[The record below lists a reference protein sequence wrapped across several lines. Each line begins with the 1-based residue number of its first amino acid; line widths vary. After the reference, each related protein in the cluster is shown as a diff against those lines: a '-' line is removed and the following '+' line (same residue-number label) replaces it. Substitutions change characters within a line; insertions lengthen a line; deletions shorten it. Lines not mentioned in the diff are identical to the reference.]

1 MMGVITVKL
10 RLPIF
15 KVKIEASEV
24 NKGTLMKGIAIHRA
38 INYIT
43 EQTYPKSSYV
53 TPSLTLTELIVD
65 AP

>member
-1 MMGVITVKL
+1 MMGVIAVKL

-15 KVKIEASEV
+15 NVRTTASEA

-43 EQTYPKSSYV
+43 E
-53 TPSLTLTELIVD
+53 
-65 AP
+65 